1 MGFEKYKFRTG
12 SAAAVM
18 KHSLY
23 YKFILGYLVFGLL
36 GFAAI
41 ATFSAQLMNRN
52 QVKSQ
57 AEAMYDEASLIASA
71 YSSVYQGNKQ
81 DLDSVYPQLHAVAK
95 FVRAK
100 IWVVDRQGV
109 IVVDSEQ
116 NAHAGTVIEDFD
128 PTATGNKSY
137 CTGSY
142 YGLFPYEVLSV
153 SAPITGN
160 YNTYGYVLVHLPMSV
175 VWEMSN
181 SNLNVVYIT
190 GGILFILSLII
201 LLVFTNTV
209 YFPLKKITEGANE
222 YAAGNLDYRIDLNSR
237 DEMGYLAGTLNY
249 MSGELNK
256 LEEYQRNFIANVS
269 HDFRSPLTSIKGYLE
284 AIIDGTIPP
293 EMYEKYLTR
302 VISETERLTKL
313 TQGMLTLNSL
323 DSKGYL
329 SRSSFDINRVIKDTA
344 ASFEGTCGKKNI
356 NFELT
361 FSDNIQMV
369 YADLGKIQQV
379 LYNLIDN
386 AIKFSHQDSTIYIQT
401 RIKNEKI
408 FVSVKDTGIGI
419 PKDSVKKV
427 FDRFYKSDL
436 SRGKDK
442 KGTGLGLAI
451 VKEIIQAHGENIDVV
466 STEGVGSEFIFSLP
480 LATNL

>member
-81 DLDSVYPQLHAVAK
+81 DLDLVYPQLQAVAK

>member
-1 MGFEKYKFRTG
+1 
-12 SAAAVM
+12 M

-36 GFAAI
+36 GFVSI

-52 QVKSQ
+52 QVKLQ

-71 YSSVYQGNKQ
+71 YSNVYQGKKQ
-81 DLDSVYPQLHAVAK
+81 DLDSVYPQLQAVAK
-95 FVRAK
+95 FIRAEV
-100 IWVVDRQGV
+100 WVVNRQGI

-116 NAHAGTVIEDFD
+116 NKRAGTAIEGFD
-128 PTATGNKSY
+128 PTAAGNKPYS
-137 CTGSY
+137 TGSY
-142 YGLFPYEVLSV
+142 YGIFSYDVLSV

-160 YNTYGYVLVHLPMSV
+160 YNTYGYVMIHLPMSV
-175 VWEMSN
+175 IWDTSN
-181 SNLNVVYIT
+181 SNLNIVYIT
-190 GGILFILSLII
+190 FAILFILSLII
-201 LLVFTNTV
+201 LLVFTKTV

-222 YAAGNLDYRIDLNSR
+222 YAAGNLDYHIDINTR
-237 DEMGYLAGTLNY
+237 DERGYLAGTLNY

-284 AIIDGTIPP
+284 AIIDGTIPQ

-329 SRSSFDINRVIKDTA
+329 SRSSFDLNRVIKDTA
-344 ASFEGTCGKKNI
+344 ASFEGTCSKKNI

-386 AIKFSHQDSTIYIQT
+386 AIKFSHQDATIYIQT

-419 PKDSVKKV
+419 PKDSITKV

-451 VKEIIQAHGENIDVV
+451 VKEIIQAHGENIDVI
-466 STEGVGSEFIFSLP
+466 STEGVGSEFIFSLQR
-480 LATNL
+480 AVNL